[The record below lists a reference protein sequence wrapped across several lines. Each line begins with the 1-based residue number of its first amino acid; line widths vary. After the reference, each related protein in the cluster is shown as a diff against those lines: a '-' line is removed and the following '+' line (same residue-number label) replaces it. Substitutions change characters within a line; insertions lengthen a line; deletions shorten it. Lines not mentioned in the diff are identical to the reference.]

1 MALVKEKRIRV
12 GGLEFAIT
20 MDAARAERLRKSP
33 AYARLI
39 RPALDRLQGASN
51 GHAGRN
57 GTAWQGVP
65 PRLPQMPAPA
75 TPEARA
81 ILDRIA
87 GVEWYHTIDL
97 PHGVTTPGF
106 VDHRSQRHLY
116 GLPDDMR
123 GMRVLEV
130 ACFDGFWSFEFER
143 RGAEVVAIDLASTA
157 QTDIPRNWMD
167 VFYSGGF
174 DKPKGEGFRI
184 AKELLGSKVRREVL
198 SVHDLGP
205 EHFGEFDMAFC
216 SDVLLHLRDP
226 LRAMENIWRVT
237 KQFAIFAD
245 VYNPE
250 LEAFKNKALTE
261 FCMVGETDVWW
272 RPSSTTL
279 YLMLHV
285 ARFSRVEEVSRFKL
299 NSHFEGEIP
308 KVVYKAYH

>member
-1 MALVKEKRIRV
+1 MAMMKEKRIRLA
-12 GGLEFAIT
+12 GLEFGVT
-20 MDAARAERLRKSP
+20 MDAARAERIRQSA
-33 AYARLI
+33 AYARVL
-39 RPALDRLQGASN
+39 RPALDRLQAGSN
-51 GHAGRN
+51 GHN
-57 GTAWQGVP
+57 GQTRTAWQGVP
-65 PRLPQMPAPA
+65 PKLPQFPAPS
-75 TPEARA
+75 TPEARE

-87 GVEWYHTIDL
+87 GIEWYHTIDL

-106 VDHRSQRHLY
+106 VDHRNQLHLY
-116 GLPDDMR
+116 GLPDDMH

-143 RGAEVVAIDLASTA
+143 RGAEVVAIDLGSTA
-157 QTDIPRNWMD
+157 QTDIPRNWLD
-167 VFYSGGF
+167 VFYNGGF

-184 AKELLGSKVRREVL
+184 ASEILGSKVRREEL
-198 SVHDLGP
+198 SVHDLSP
-205 EHFGEFDMAFC
+205 ADFGMFDMVFL
-216 SDVLLHLRDP
+216 SDLLLHLRDP
-226 LRAMENIWRVT
+226 LRAMENVWSVT

-279 YLMLHV
+279 FLMLHV
-285 ARFSRVEEVSRFKL
+285 ARFSKVEEVSRFKL